1 VKKYISMKKIILNIS
16 LIVFLIPNTYAQKLI
31 TEQDAVSI
39 ALKYNYDIL
48 IARNNASSDSVNN
61 TAGNAGMLPTIGIN
75 GSENYSAANNVRQIF
90 SDGTSS
96 TSSNSNS
103 NSVDANV
110 GLNWSLFDGGKM
122 FVTKRKLNEIQALGE
137 IQFRDRVL
145 QTEYDVIL
153 AYYDVVRQKQ
163 ELASINEVITY
174 NLERVKI
181 SQISY
186 DAGLSPKT
194 NFLQAKIDLN
204 VYQENAINQQTII
217 VASKRT
223 LNQLLG
229 RNADIQFDVLDS
241 IPINDLVDKKE
252 LTQKLDSSNTSILAF
267 KKQVDVS
274 KLSLKEMK
282 TLLFP
287 KINFNAGYGLFQSNT
302 PESNPLRS
310 RTIGPSFGGTISI
323 PLYQAGNAIRQIRT
337 ARIQLSSD
345 EYNLESIRLQM
356 NQQLQNALTQF
367 ENQMNLL
374 RIEKDNAILAKE
386 NLEISI
392 QRLRFGETTSLE
404 VSLAEGSFVDSLTRL
419 ISFEYN
425 LKVAET
431 KLKQLLSRF

>member
-1 VKKYISMKKIILNIS
+1 MKKIILTIS
-16 LIVFLIPNTYAQKLI
+16 LMVFLIPSTYTQKLI
-31 TEQDAVSI
+31 TEQDAVGI

-48 IARNNASSDSVNN
+48 IARNNATSDSVNN
-61 TAGNAGMLPTIGIN
+61 TTGNAGMLPTLSIN
-75 GSENYSAANNVRQIF
+75 GSESYSTANNVQQKF

-96 TSSNSNS
+96 TVTNANSNS
-103 NSVDANV
+103 IDASV
-110 GLNWSLFDGGKM
+110 GLNWTLFDGGKM

-145 QTEYDVIL
+145 QTEFDAIL

-194 NFLQAKIDLN
+194 NLLQAKIDLN

-217 VASKRT
+217 IASKRT

-229 RNADIQFDVLDS
+229 RNPDIQFDVLDS
-241 IPINDLVDKKE
+241 IPINDLGDKKE
-252 LTQKLDSSNTSILAF
+252 LAQKLDSSNTSILAY

-274 KLSLKEMK
+274 KLSHKEMN
-282 TLLFP
+282 TLLLP
-287 KINFNAGYGLFQSNT
+287 KINFNAGYGLFQSNI
-302 PESNPLRS
+302 PESNPVRS
-310 RTIGPSFGGTISI
+310 RTIGPSVGGSISI
-323 PLYQAGNAIRQIRT
+323 PIYQAGNASRQIRT
-337 ARIQLSSD
+337 ARIQVSSD

>member
-1 VKKYISMKKIILNIS
+1 MKKYISMKKIILNLSIIIS
-16 LIVFLIPNTYAQKLI
+16 LIPVTYGQKAI
-31 TEQDAVSI
+31 MAQDAVSI

-48 IARNNASSDSVNN
+48 ISRNSSSSDSVNN
-61 TAGNAGMLPTIGIN
+61 TPGNAGMLPTVAIN
-75 GSENYSAANNVRQIF
+75 GSGSYSAANNIRQKF

-96 TSSNSNS
+96 TIINANSNS
-103 NSVDANV
+103 LDANV
-110 GLNWSLFDGGKM
+110 GLNWTLFDGGKM

-181 SQISY
+181 SQIAY

-194 NFLQAKIDLN
+194 NLLQAKIDLN

-217 VASKRT
+217 IASKRT

-241 IPINDLVDKKE
+241 IPINELVDKKE
-252 LTQKLDSSNTSILAF
+252 LAQKLDSGNTSILAY

-274 KLSLKEMK
+274 KLSLKEMY

-323 PLYQAGNAIRQIRT
+323 PIYQAGNAGRQIKT
-337 ARIQLSSD
+337 AKIQLQSD
-345 EYNLESIRLQM
+345 EYNLESIKLQM

-367 ENQMNLL
+367 ENQLQLL

-392 QRLRFGETTSLE
+392 QRLRYGQTTSLE

-419 ISFEYN
+419 INFEYN

-431 KLKQLLSRF
+431 KLKQLLARL

>member
-1 VKKYISMKKIILNIS
+1 MKKIILNIS
-16 LIVFLIPNTYAQKLI
+16 LIVFLIPSTFAQKLI

-39 ALKYNYDIL
+39 ALKYNYDIQ
-48 IARNNASSDSVNN
+48 IARNNAIGDSVNN
-61 TAGNAGMLPTIGIN
+61 TAGNAGMLPTIAIN
-75 GSENYSAANNVRQIF
+75 GSESYSASNNVQQKF

-96 TSSNSNS
+96 TAAYANSNTI
-103 NSVDANV
+103 NSNV
-110 GLNWSLFDGGKM
+110 GLNWTLFDGGKM

-181 SQISY
+181 SQTSY

-194 NFLQAKIDLN
+194 NLLQAKIDLN
-204 VYQENAINQQTII
+204 VYQENAINQQTTII
-217 VASKRT
+217 ASKRT

-229 RNADIQFDVLDS
+229 RNADIQFEVFDS
-241 IPINDLVDKKE
+241 IPRNELVDKKE
-252 LTQKLDSSNTSILAF
+252 LAQKLDSSNTSILAY

-274 KLSLKEMK
+274 KLSLKEMN

-302 PESNPLRS
+302 PESNPVRS
-310 RTIGPSFGGTISI
+310 RTTGPSFGGTISI
-323 PLYQAGNAIRQIRT
+323 PIYQAGNADRQIKT

-356 NQQLQNALTQF
+356 NEQLQNALTQF
-367 ENQMNLL
+367 ENQLNLL

>member
-1 VKKYISMKKIILNIS
+1 MKKIILTIS
-16 LIVFLIPNTYAQKLI
+16 LMVFLIPSTYTQKLI
-31 TEQDAVSI
+31 TEQDAVGI

-48 IARNNASSDSVNN
+48 IARNNATSDSVNN
-61 TAGNAGMLPTIGIN
+61 TTGNAGMLPTLSIN
-75 GSENYSAANNVRQIF
+75 GSESYSTANNVQQKF

-96 TSSNSNS
+96 TVTNANSNS
-103 NSVDANV
+103 IDASV
-110 GLNWSLFDGGKM
+110 GLNWTLFDGGKM

-145 QTEYDVIL
+145 QTEFDAIL

-194 NFLQAKIDLN
+194 NLLQAKIDLN

-217 VASKRT
+217 IASKRT

-229 RNADIQFDVLDS
+229 RNPDIQFDVLDS
-241 IPINDLVDKKE
+241 IPINDLGDKKE
-252 LTQKLDSSNTSILAF
+252 LAQKLDSSNTSILAY

-274 KLSLKEMK
+274 KLSLKEMN
-282 TLLFP
+282 TLLLP
-287 KINFNAGYGLFQSNT
+287 KINFNAGYGLFQSNI
-302 PESNPLRS
+302 PESNPVRS
-310 RTIGPSFGGTISI
+310 RTIGPSVGGSISI
-323 PLYQAGNAIRQIRT
+323 PIYQAGNASRQIRT
-337 ARIQLSSD
+337 ARIQVSSD

-386 NLEISI
+386 NLEIYI

>member
-1 VKKYISMKKIILNIS
+1 MKKIILTIS
-16 LIVFLIPNTYAQKLI
+16 LMVFLIPSTYAQKLI
-31 TEQDAVSI
+31 TEQDAVGI

-48 IARNNASSDSVNN
+48 IARNNATSDSVNN
-61 TAGNAGMLPTIGIN
+61 TTGNAGMLPTLSIN
-75 GSENYSAANNVRQIF
+75 GSESYSTANNVQQKF

-96 TSSNSNS
+96 TVTNANSNS
-103 NSVDANV
+103 IDASV
-110 GLNWSLFDGGKM
+110 GLNWTLFDGGKM

-194 NFLQAKIDLN
+194 NLLQAKIDLN

-217 VASKRT
+217 IASKRT

-241 IPINDLVDKKE
+241 IPRNEFVDKKE
-252 LTQKLDSSNTSILAF
+252 LAQELDSSNTSILAY

-274 KLSLKEMK
+274 KLSLKEMN
-282 TLLFP
+282 TLLLP

-302 PESNPLRS
+302 PESNPVRS
-310 RTIGPSFGGTISI
+310 RTIGPSIGGTISI
-323 PLYQAGNAIRQIRT
+323 PIYQAGNASRQIRT
-337 ARIQLSSD
+337 ARIQVSSD

>member
-1 VKKYISMKKIILNIS
+1 MKKIILTIS
-16 LIVFLIPNTYAQKLI
+16 LMVFLIPSTYTQKLI
-31 TEQDAVSI
+31 TEQDAVGI

-48 IARNNASSDSVNN
+48 IARNNATSDSVNN
-61 TAGNAGMLPTIGIN
+61 TTGNAGMLPTLSIN
-75 GSENYSAANNVRQIF
+75 GSESYSTANNVQQKF

-96 TSSNSNS
+96 TVTNANSNS
-103 NSVDANV
+103 IDASV
-110 GLNWSLFDGGKM
+110 GLNWTLFDGGKM

-145 QTEYDVIL
+145 QTEFDAIL

-194 NFLQAKIDLN
+194 NLLQAKIDLN

-217 VASKRT
+217 IASKRT

-241 IPINDLVDKKE
+241 IPINELVDKKE
-252 LTQKLDSSNTSILAF
+252 LAQKLDSGNTSILAY

-274 KLSLKEMK
+274 KLSLKEMY

-323 PLYQAGNAIRQIRT
+323 PIYQAGNAGRQIKT
-337 ARIQLSSD
+337 AKIQLQSD
-345 EYNLESIRLQM
+345 EYNLESIKLQM

-367 ENQMNLL
+367 ENQLQLL

-392 QRLRFGETTSLE
+392 QRLRYGQTTSLE

-419 ISFEYN
+419 INFEYN

-431 KLKQLLSRF
+431 KLKQLLARL

>member
-1 VKKYISMKKIILNIS
+1 MKKIILNLS
-16 LIVFLIPNTYAQKLI
+16 LIVTFIPLTFGQKAI
-31 TEQDAVSI
+31 TAQDAVSI

-48 IARNNASSDSVNN
+48 IARNSSSSDSINN
-61 TAGNAGMLPTIGIN
+61 TPGNAGMLPTVAIN
-75 GSENYSAANNVRQIF
+75 GSESYSTANKIQQKF

-96 TSSNSNS
+96 TLTNANS

-110 GLNWSLFDGGKM
+110 GLNWTLFDGGKM

-181 SQISY
+181 SQTAY

-194 NFLQAKIDLN
+194 NLLQAKIDLN
-204 VYQENAINQQTII
+204 VYQENAINQQSII
-217 VASKRT
+217 IASKRT

-229 RNADIQFDVLDS
+229 RNADIQFDVMDS
-241 IPINDLVDKKE
+241 IPINYLVDKKE
-252 LTQKLDSSNTSILAF
+252 LAQKLDSSNTSILAF

-274 KLSLKEMK
+274 KLSLEEMN

-302 PESNPLRS
+302 PESNPVRS

-323 PLYQAGNAIRQIRT
+323 PIYQAGNAVRQIKI
-337 ARIQLSSD
+337 AKIQLQSD
-345 EYNLESIRLQM
+345 EFNLESIRLQM

-374 RIEKDNAILAKE
+374 RIERDNAILAKE

-392 QRLRFGETTSLE
+392 QRLRYGETTSLE

-419 ISFEYN
+419 ISFEYY

-431 KLKQLLSRF
+431 KLKQLLARL